1 LWHVIWHNEEYIL
14 LKNAK
19 EWSTINMLGYLGNRL
34 LTIIPT
40 LIVLTLVVFLVAHLT
55 PGDPI
60 MALAGLS
67 ATAEDIERL
76 REAYGLNRPLHV
88 QYLSF
93 MKHLLQG
100 DLGRS
105 IVTGR
110 PVLEE
115 VLYRL
120 PNSMILAA
128 LSVSI
133 ALGIGIPTGIISAKK
148 QDSLTDGMFRVGALI
163 LVSVPTFWLG
173 LMGIWLF
180 AVELNLLPSFGI
192 GIKEAI
198 LPSIVLGTTT
208 LAITSR
214 QTRSA
219 MIEVLGREYIIAAK
233 AKGLSDRAI
242 IYTHALKNA
251 LIPIITVAGM
261 QFGVLIGSAVITET
275 VFSWPGLG
283 KLLVEAIQT
292 KDYPVIQGGILS
304 FAIVFSMVNLI
315 VDIFYVYLDPRL
327 RF

>member
-1 LWHVIWHNEEYIL
+1 
-14 LKNAK
+14 
-19 EWSTINMLGYLGNRL
+19 
-34 LTIIPT
+34 
-40 LIVLTLVVFLVAHLT
+40 
-55 PGDPI
+55 
-60 MALAGLS
+60 
-67 ATAEDIERL
+67 
-76 REAYGLNRPLHV
+76 
-88 QYLSF
+88 
-93 MKHLLQG
+93 
-100 DLGRS
+100 
-105 IVTGR
+105 
-110 PVLEE
+110 
-115 VLYRL
+115 
-120 PNSMILAA
+120 
-128 LSVSI
+128 
-133 ALGIGIPTGIISAKK
+133 
-148 QDSLTDGMFRVGALI
+148 MFRVGALI

>member
-1 LWHVIWHNEEYIL
+1 
-14 LKNAK
+14 
-19 EWSTINMLGYLGNRL
+19 MLGYLGNRL

-283 KLLVEAIQT
+283 KLLVEAIQP

>member
-1 LWHVIWHNEEYIL
+1 
-14 LKNAK
+14 
-19 EWSTINMLGYLGNRL
+19 MLGYLGNRL